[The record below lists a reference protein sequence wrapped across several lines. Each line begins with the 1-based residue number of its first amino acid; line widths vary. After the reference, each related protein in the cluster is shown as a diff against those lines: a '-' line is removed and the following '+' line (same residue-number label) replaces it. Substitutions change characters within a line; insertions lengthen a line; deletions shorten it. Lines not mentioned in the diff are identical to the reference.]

1 MVRNV
6 ELSEESASE
15 VEQQLLNMKNKN
27 KKLYGQSSMI
37 REDSDTS
44 SDECINI
51 FQQKKIVKDPKSVMA
66 EQTTVDTVSEHQY
79 TELSNVN
86 LIPFTSSENIPLNT
100 S

>member
-1 MVRNV
+1 
-6 ELSEESASE
+6 
-15 VEQQLLNMKNKN
+15 
-27 KKLYGQSSMI
+27 
-37 REDSDTS
+37 
-44 SDECINI
+44 
-51 FQQKKIVKDPKSVMA
+51 MA